1 MPARFSACA
10 TLTALPVSE
19 PRAVRPAQAQGFDMP
34 TATVWETGEL
44 CDFCTNA
51 EFGLGFVPQEALL
64 VPPQQNHFDALAFA
78 QLSSQA
84 EVSDEVAYDAD
95 GAALRA
101 RLDRVFALS

>member
-1 MPARFSACA
+1 MPARFSACH

-51 EFGLGFVPQEALL
+51 EFGLGGMEAGFGHSVGIMPDFDGEHARMRILL
-64 VPPQQNHFDALAFA
+64 TTLACTHTRTHKRTCDHNH
-78 QLSSQA
+78 Q
-84 EVSDEVAYDAD
+84 
-95 GAALRA
+95 
-101 RLDRVFALS
+101 